1 MATAQTTI
9 TAPAAEII
17 AVLADL
23 PGMLDWSAADSVQV
37 IEYDAQ
43 ARPVL
48 ARWREHYGPL
58 PDEFVLRYEWDGDT
72 GVSWRLVQGR
82 ILKKEDG
89 HYRLSPAPAGA
100 TTVEY
105 QLALGIGV
113 WLPPC
118 IRSRLE
124 ATIVDATLA
133 ALKRRVETG

>member
-1 MATAQTTI
+1 MAIGQTTI
-9 TAPAAEII
+9 AAPAADII

-23 PGMLDWSAADSVQV
+23 PGMLEWSPADSVEV
-37 IEYDAQ
+37 IERDSQ

-58 PDEFVLRYEWDGDT
+58 ADDFVLRYQWDGDT
-72 GVSWRLVQGR
+72 GLSWQLVAGR

-89 HYRLSPAPAGA
+89 RYRLIAEGTG

-105 QLALGIGV
+105 HLELGIGV
-113 WLPPC
+113 WVPRC

-124 ATIVDATLA
+124 SMIVDATLT
-133 ALKRRVETG
+133 ALKRRVEAP